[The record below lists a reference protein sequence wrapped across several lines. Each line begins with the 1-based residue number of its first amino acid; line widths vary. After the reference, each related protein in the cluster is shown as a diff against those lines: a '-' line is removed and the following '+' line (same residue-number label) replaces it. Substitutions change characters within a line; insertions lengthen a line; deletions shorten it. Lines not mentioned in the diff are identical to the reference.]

1 MLSVFIVVS
10 SAEHYSVNNICLP
23 KYLHLEEREMLRQ
36 KTSQLALLLLLS
48 LLTYA
53 FNIQSASASGTI
65 YIRANG
71 SIDPPTAPIQR
82 NVDVYTFTNDI
93 TGSIIVEKDNI
104 VVDGAC
110 HTLQGTGSET
120 GIDLSG
126 RTNVTIQNAE
136 IKTFDSA
143 IYLSSSSH
151 ITILGTTISDSSD
164 GIWISDSSS
173 NSISQNNI
181 TANVLEGIYIL
192 VSSDNSI
199 SGNNIIANIFDG
211 IYLYSSSN
219 NIISMNNIENNG
231 YGISPYYSSDNR
243 IFHNNFINNTSQVNP
258 NTPTDVWDDGYP
270 SGGNYWSDYT
280 GVDEKSGPNQNLPGS
295 DGIGD
300 TPYGIDENNQD
311 RYPLMKTHNI
321 GIQNVTTS
329 KTVVG
334 QGYKVG
340 INAKITNY
348 GANSETFNITVYVN
362 TTSIST
368 QTLTLRSISSTT
380 VAFTWNTSGFAKGN
394 YTINAYI
401 EPVSGEID
409 TMDNAFTNGW
419 VIVAMIGDIA
429 GPLGNVPDGKVD
441 MRDIAKVARRFG
453 ADLWHPLWDSN
464 CDTTGSI
471 IGVPDNKID
480 MRDIAIVAKQFGK
493 TDP

>member
-1 MLSVFIVVS
+1 MLKKK
-10 SAEHYSVNNICLP
+10 A
-23 KYLHLEEREMLRQ
+23 
-36 KTSQLALLLLLS
+36 SQLVLLSLSIS

-53 FNIQSASASGTI
+53 FNIQSAGASGVI

-71 SIDPPTAPIQR
+71 SIDPPTAPIHR
-82 NVDVYTFTNDI
+82 NVDVYTFTDDI

-104 VVDGAC
+104 VVDGAG

-120 GIDLSG
+120 GIDLSV
-126 RTNVTIQNAE
+126 RTNVTIQNVE
-136 IKTFDSA
+136 IKTFDTA
-143 IYLSSSSH
+143 IYLFSSNH
-151 ITILGTTISDSSD
+151 VTILGTTISDSSD
-164 GIWISDSSS
+164 GIWMSDSSS
-173 NSISQNNI
+173 NNISGNNI
-181 TANVLEGIYIL
+181 AANVFDGIYIL

-199 SGNNIIANIFDG
+199 SGNNIITNIFDG

-219 NIISMNNIENNG
+219 NIISMNNIKNNG
-231 YGISPYYSSDNR
+231 YGISPYYSSNNR
-243 IFHNNFINNTSQVNP
+243 IFHNNFINNIYQVDP

-280 GVDEKSGPNQNLPGS
+280 GIDEKSGPNQNLPGS

-348 GANSETFNITVYVN
+348 GANSETFNVTVYVN
-362 TTSIST
+362 TTSIAT

-394 YTINAYI
+394 YTIWAYAT
-401 EPVSGEID
+401 PVPSETDTADNTLID
-409 TMDNAFTNGW
+409 GTVLVTIPGDVNGDRKVRVDDILAVALAFGSNY
-419 VIVAMIGDIA
+419 GD
-429 GPLGNVPDGKVD
+429 PKYSPNLDVNSDGKIRVD
-441 MRDIAKVARRFG
+441 DVLIAALNFG
-453 ADLWHPLWDSN
+453 QGPW
-464 CDTTGSI
+464 T
-471 IGVPDNKID
+471 
-480 MRDIAIVAKQFGK
+480 
-493 TDP
+493 

>member
-1 MLSVFIVVS
+1 MLKKK
-10 SAEHYSVNNICLP
+10 A
-23 KYLHLEEREMLRQ
+23 
-36 KTSQLALLLLLS
+36 SQLVLLSLSIS

-53 FNIQSASASGTI
+53 FNIQSAGASGVI

-71 SIDPPTAPIQR
+71 SIDPPTAPIHR
-82 NVDVYTFTNDI
+82 NVDVYTFTDDI

-120 GIDLSG
+120 GIDLSA
-126 RTNVTIQNAE
+126 RTNVTIQNVE
-136 IKTFDSA
+136 IKTFDIA
-143 IYLSSSSH
+143 IYLFSSNH
-151 ITILGTTISDSSD
+151 VTILGTTISDSSD
-164 GIWISDSSS
+164 GIWMSDSSS
-173 NSISQNNI
+173 NNISGNNI
-181 TANVLEGIYIL
+181 AANVFDGIYIL

-199 SGNNIIANIFDG
+199 SGNNIITNIFDG

-219 NIISMNNIENNG
+219 NIISMNNIKNNG
-231 YGISPYYSSDNR
+231 YGISPYYSSNNR
-243 IFHNNFINNTSQVNP
+243 IFHNNFINNIYQVDP

-280 GVDEKSGPNQNLPGS
+280 GIDEKSGPNQNLPGS

-348 GANSETFNITVYVN
+348 GANSETFNVTVYVN
-362 TTSIST
+362 TTSIAT

-394 YTINAYI
+394 YTIWAYAT
-401 EPVSGEID
+401 PVPGETDTADNTLID
-409 TMDNAFTNGW
+409 GTVLVTIPGDVNGDRKVRVDDILAVALAFGSNY
-419 VIVAMIGDIA
+419 GD
-429 GPLGNVPDGKVD
+429 PKYSPNLDVNSDGKIRVD
-441 MRDIAKVARRFG
+441 DVLIAALNFG
-453 ADLWHPLWDSN
+453 QGPW
-464 CDTTGSI
+464 T
-471 IGVPDNKID
+471 
-480 MRDIAIVAKQFGK
+480 
-493 TDP
+493 